1 MKKDIVIKNISKVLI
16 IVSFIVLA
24 IIVAGKHEPWS
35 DEAQSFLLAR
45 DNTIGEMFKYIKYE
59 GTPGLWIF
67 IIKIFILLGGTYETF
82 WILPIFF
89 SVIGLIIFEFKVK
102 CPWYIK
108 VIFPFTY
115 FIFYQYSIVAR
126 SYCLVFPALM
136 AIAWIYN
143 KRFEKP
149 ILYSIILL
157 FLMNISAHTLV
168 IAGSLF
174 LIFIIDANK
183 DKKLKDKKVIIA
195 TILIFIELLL
205 TFLYAVPAS
214 DCPNNGN
221 GGANLLHVFSE
232 ATLGSNFN
240 ILLEFIIS
248 VAVLMISI
256 YETDNAKD
264 YQVIEFILL
273 FFPVTLIFL
282 IVIYQGWHIGIIW
295 LLLFTYF
302 IITDKI
308 NTRKLVKILV
318 LLICI
323 TQIYWTISSVIYDY
337 NNKYSASRDVAT
349 FLKENNYEEK
359 TIYGLGYSV
368 TGINPYFE
376 YNLWENRNTSK
387 SFMLWS
393 KNRDYM
399 TNKELIEGK
408 ADIYVVS
415 TFYLHLYDDVIEEI
429 ENQEYE
435 KYEFYGHTYIKTAIY
450 EPEGYIVYIK
460 KD

>member
-1 MKKDIVIKNISKVLI
+1 MKKNIVIKNIAKVLI

-82 WILPIFF
+82 WTLPILF

-108 VIFPFTY
+108 LIFPFTY
-115 FIFYQYSIVAR
+115 FIFYQYSIIAR

-136 AIAWIYN
+136 AVAWIYN

-174 LIFIIDANK
+174 LIFIIDADK

-195 TILIFIELLL
+195 IILIFIELLI

-221 GGANLLHVFSE
+221 GGANLLHVISE
-232 ATLGSNFN
+232 ATLGSNYN
-240 ILLEFIIS
+240 IILEFIIS
-248 VAVLMISI
+248 AIVLIISI
-256 YETDNAKD
+256 YETDKAKD
-264 YQVIEFILL
+264 HQAIEFILL
-273 FFPVTLIFL
+273 IFPVTMIFL
-282 IVIYQGWHIGIIW
+282 IIIYQGWHIGILWI
-295 LLLFTYF
+295 LLFTYF

-308 NTRKLVKILV
+308 NTKKAVKILV

-323 TQIYWTISSVIYDY
+323 TQFYWTISSIIYDY
-337 NNKYSASRDVAT
+337 NNKYSASRDVAA

-359 TIYGLGYSV
+359 TIYGLNYSV
-368 TGINPYFE
+368 TAINPYFE
-376 YNLWENRNTSK
+376 YNLWENKNTSK
-387 SFMLWS
+387 SFEIWS
-393 KNRDYM
+393 INKQYM
-399 TNKELIEGK
+399 THEELIEGK

-415 TFYLHLYDDVIEEI
+415 KFRSHWFGDVIEEL

-435 KYEFYGHTYIKTAIY
+435 KYEFDGHTYIKNAIY